1 MVKSIMQI
9 IGVFHTC
16 MSRDSYLKK
25 VIFHANE
32 IKNHHEI
39 YADSVVVSEGFRLH
53 DIYFIS

>member
-1 MVKSIMQI
+1 MQI
-9 IGVFHTC
+9 VGLFHTC
-16 MSRDSYLKK
+16 ISRDPYLKK
-25 VIFHANE
+25 VIFYANE